1 MAIITRAQQLN
12 PGLERDSST
21 WNDLCGMGSLWNRAA
36 TVMSACDRAVEL
48 EPEDGA
54 IRANRGMARALT
66 GDFVGAL
73 EDLRLVKA
81 WVEEHESDNT
91 EQLENL
97 EHIITE
103 LEEQRNPFTPETLEQ
118 ARNQMTE

>member
-48 EPEDGA
+48 EPEDGR
-54 IRANRGMARALT
+54 ICANRGMARALT
-66 GDFVGAL
+66 GDFTGAL
-73 EDLRLVKA
+73 EDLRLFKA
-81 WVEEHESDNT
+81 WLEEYESDST

-97 EHIITE
+97 EHIIS
-103 LEEQRNPFTPETLEQ
+103 
-118 ARNQMTE
+118 